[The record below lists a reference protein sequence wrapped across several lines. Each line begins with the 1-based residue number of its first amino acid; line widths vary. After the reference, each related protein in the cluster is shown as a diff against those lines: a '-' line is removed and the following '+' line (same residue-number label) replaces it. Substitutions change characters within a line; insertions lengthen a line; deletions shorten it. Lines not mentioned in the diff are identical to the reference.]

1 MKTASKAI
9 SLFPGTASLLGLAAL
24 ASATPAIAATVFTW
38 GGTDYVA
45 GGQHNMQGDTG
56 VYLGGG
62 SDQYGEPDGYP
73 LPSGLVGR
81 AYSSTTAFSP
91 TTGYSGPTFYGGAS
105 VTSTNPAANEGFHE
119 LAISNGGGGDSIHW
133 RVDSNG
139 ADSHSNH
146 AFIYFKQDQFGS
158 GYTGITITST
168 TLSGLSFQMH
178 TGQISQAGSQDLSMY
193 WVLQDAGQFYVAQ
206 TPTLIAQNNP
216 YATAFDDIT
225 GWATYDPSAG
235 DGLAAL
241 DFDETSTF
249 SPHTFT
255 DVQALGFYIEHEDGA
270 SQSHVDID
278 YFALG
283 DAIPEPSQS
292 LLVIVGLGVVL
303 LRRGKRD

>member
-1 MKTASKAI
+1 MITVFKAI
-9 SLFPGTASLLGLAAL
+9 SLFPRTASILGMAAL
-24 ASATPAIAATVFTW
+24 ASATSASAATVLSW

-56 VYLGGG
+56 SYIGG
-62 SDQYGEPDGYP
+62 SDQYGEPDGQP

-81 AYSSTTAFSP
+81 SFSSTTAFSP

-105 VTSTNPAANEGFHE
+105 VTSTNGAANEGFHE
-119 LAISNGGGGDSIHW
+119 LAISNGGGGD
-133 RVDSNG
+133 
-139 ADSHSNH
+139 
-146 AFIYFKQDQFGS
+146 
-158 GYTGITITST
+158 TGITITST

-193 WVLQDAGQFYVAQ
+193 WVLQDGTQFYVAQ
-206 TPTLIAQNNP
+206 NPTLIAQNNP

-225 GWATYDPSAG
+225 GWAIYDPSAG

-249 SPHTFT
+249 SSHTFT
-255 DVQALGFYIEHEDGA
+255 DIQGVGFYIEHEDGA

-283 DAIPEPSQS
+283 DAVPEPSQS
-292 LLVIVGLGVVL
+292 LLVIIGLGGLL
-303 LRRGKRD
+303 LRRGKRA